1 MDPVQVIFV
10 ICVIVGVIILLSRV
24 GSGKSGSKPK
34 SAPPA
39 AADAPPR
46 PATPAHTAPV
56 HAAAQPKPAPASTP
70 SVFLYTSS
78 GRFWRCPNCECE
90 NSLSSTHCSV
100 CFWDRNVGVS

>member
-10 ICVIVGVIILLSRV
+10 ICVVLGVIILLSRV
-24 GSGKSGSKPK
+24 GSGKSGSEPK
-34 SAPPA
+34 SAPPP

-56 HAAAQPKPAPASTP
+56 HAAPQPKPAPASTP

>member
-10 ICVIVGVIILLSRV
+10 ICVVLGVIILLSRV
-24 GSGKSGSKPK
+24 GSGKSGSEPK
-34 SAPPA
+34 SAPPPA
-39 AADAPPR
+39 A
-46 PATPAHTAPV
+46 PAHTAPV
-56 HAAAQPKPAPASTP
+56 HTAPQPKPAPASAP
-70 SVFLYTSS
+70 SVFLYTPS

>member
-10 ICVIVGVIILLSRV
+10 ICVVLGVIILLSRV

-34 SAPPA
+34 SAPPPP
-39 AADAPPR
+39 ADDPHRTVAPVHTVPI
-46 PATPAHTAPV
+46 HTAP
-56 HAAAQPKPAPASTP
+56 QPKPVAESAP